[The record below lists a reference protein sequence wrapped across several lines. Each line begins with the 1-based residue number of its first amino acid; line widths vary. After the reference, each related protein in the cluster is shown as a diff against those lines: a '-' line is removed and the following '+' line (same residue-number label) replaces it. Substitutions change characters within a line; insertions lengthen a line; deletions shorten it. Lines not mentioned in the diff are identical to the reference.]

1 MTSQRL
7 QTDFYTF
14 ANWLETF
21 AKLLLAKQL
30 VGETT
35 GYRQR
40 EEVDSQI
47 SIKLRSSAHQVP
59 TNVTNCEQT

>member
-1 MTSQRL
+1 MSSQRL

-21 AKLLLAKQL
+21 AKLPLAKQL

-40 EEVDSQI
+40 EEVDS
-47 SIKLRSSAHQVP
+47 
-59 TNVTNCEQT
+59 